1 MNEQEVREIAEAAFK
16 GKFPDVKL
24 HRVNVWPDAG
34 FEDDSPTVDMSI
46 IYDGK
51 YEQLNAAGLGDVILE
66 VVDKAYY
73 GVEDA
78 LGFPCLHFSPRPSL
92 NAVGAT
98 WPRCDAPAR
107 SER

>member
-34 FEDDSPTVDMSI
+34 FEDDSPTVDVSI

-51 YEQLNAAGLGDVILE
+51 YEQLNAHGLLEVVTE
-66 VVDKAYY
+66 VVDKAYR
-73 GVEDA
+73 EIEHN
-78 LGFPCLHFSPRPSL
+78 LGFPCLHFFPKAELERSRRDL
-92 NAVGAT
+92 AAV
-98 WPRCDAPAR
+98 
-107 SER
+107 